1 MKKKLFAKTILLFS
15 ILLLLFCSIVKATGN
30 IVEKSVDN
38 SKEQNKLEV
47 KYEYN
52 QEENEVE
59 AKIVSN
65 VKLKNTKPT
74 WKLSDD
80 KLTYTKVFKSNTNYK
95 TLVEDINGK
104 ITEISINVTQIKD
117 FKIQVQ
123 YEYNSKAGQVTAKI
137 VSNVKL
143 KNTKPSWKLSDD
155 KLTYTKVFTKN
166 TSYTTPVEDMHG
178 NKINANINV
187 NHLRAKINV
196 NYEYNSATNQVTAK
210 IVSDIEL
217 KNTKP
222 SWKLSS
228 DKLTYTKVFTSNTNY
243 QTPVQDKYG
252 NTINVTINVTQVKHI
267 KANVNLK
274 YEYNSTTNQVTVKIV
289 SDIELRNT
297 KPSWKLSSDK
307 LTYTK
312 VFTSNTNYQTPVQD
326 KYGNII
332 NVNINVNQIDMQP
345 PEISVDYMFNKDD
358 TVTVSLKSNKKL
370 GNTKP
375 SWSLSSDQL
384 VYKKTFSTGQNY
396 STPIQDIYGNK
407 TNVKIEFKIQKY
419 TYKQDDNSTI
429 KVRYLYKARTEAIVE
444 IISSVK
450 MVNTKPSW
458 KLSADGYSYT
468 KIFNT
473 NNLYVTP
480 IKDVNGVTKNVNIL
494 VNLFDNYL
502 NGIDVSAHQGKI
514 NWAEVKNSGIN
525 YAIIRCGYGQNIP
538 SQDDVYFARNISE
551 CERLGIPYGVY
562 LYSYALTEK
571 DAYSEV
577 DHVLRLIK
585 GHNPKYGIWI
595 DMEDADG
602 YKSRN
607 GMPSNA
613 TLVNICDIFC
623 KKMQENGYSA
633 GVYASL
639 NWLDTKLND
648 SKLDK
653 YNKWVAQW
661 NSSCSYSKKYVMW
674 QYTSKGSVNGIL
686 TNVDMDIFYK

>member
-1 MKKKLFAKTILLFS
+1 M
-15 ILLLLFCSIVKATGN
+15 LLLFCSIVKATGN

>member
-187 NHLRAKINV
+187 NHLRTKINV

-468 KIFNT
+468 KTFNT

-623 KKMQENGYSA
+623 KRMQENGYSA